1 MRYEENIRLKD
12 GRSCLLRSAVGGD
25 AKALMENMKLT
36 HSQTDYLTTY
46 SDELDLSEREEYEFL
61 EDKNQSEN
69 ELMII
74 AIIEGKIVAS
84 AGIRA
89 VGYRYKIKHRATF
102 GITVEKSYWGLGI
115 GKALTLACINCAKTA
130 NYKQIELD
138 VVSENKTAIALYKQ
152 MGFVEYGRNPLGFNS
167 RINGYQELI
176 YMRLEI

>member
-1 MRYEENIRLKD
+1 MKYAENILLKD
-12 GRSCLLRSAVGGD
+12 GTSCLLRSAVAGD

-74 AIIEGKIVAS
+74 AIIEGKITAS
-84 AGIRA
+84 AVIRT
-89 VGYRYKIKHRATF
+89 VGYRYKLKNRATF

-138 VVSENKTAIALYKQ
+138 VVSKNKTAIALYKQ

-167 RINGYQELI
+167 RTKGYQELI

>member
-12 GRSCLLRSAVGGD
+12 GTSCLLRSAVGGD
-25 AKALMENMKLT
+25 AKALIENMKLIY
-36 HSQTDYLTTY
+36 SQTDYLTTY

-61 EDKNQSEN
+61 EDKNKSEN

-74 AIIEGKIVAS
+74 AIIEGKITAS
-84 AGIRA
+84 AVIRT
-89 VGYRYKIKHRATF
+89 VGYRSTLKHRATF
-102 GITVEKSYWGLGI
+102 GITVEKRYWGLGI

-167 RINGYQELI
+167 RTKGYQELI

>member
-1 MRYEENIRLKD
+1 MKYEENIILKD

-84 AGIRA
+84 ARIRA
-89 VGYRYKIKHRATF
+89 LCFI
-102 GITVEKSYWGLGI
+102 
-115 GKALTLACINCAKTA
+115 
-130 NYKQIELD
+130 
-138 VVSENKTAIALYKQ
+138 LY
-152 MGFVEYGRNPLGFNS
+152 L
-167 RINGYQELI
+167 
-176 YMRLEI
+176 